1 MKALGALLLA
11 LLFLAAPPCLQPLT
25 AGEGKS
31 SSEFHEIE
39 GSGVRGDVMLVSLP
53 AGGTLAVVNL
63 VGLAPGAPYYL
74 VRAAGGSC
82 DIESYD
88 DSDAIADM
96 TANSSGR
103 ATATLELEQ
112 DREELGTF
120 SVWTPENELVACA
133 SVVQ

>member
-11 LLFLAAPPCLQPLT
+11 LPFLAAPPCLQT
-25 AGEGKS
+25 IAAEEGKS
-31 SSEFHEIE
+31 DSAFHEIE
-39 GSGVRGDVMLVSLP
+39 GSGVRGDIMLVELP

-63 VGLAPGAPYYL
+63 VGLAPDAPYFL
-74 VRAAGGSC
+74 IRASGGSC

-88 DSDAIADM
+88 ESDAIADVI
-96 TANSSGR
+96 ANSSGR

-112 DREELGTF
+112 DRSELGTF

-133 SVVQ
+133 SVAP